1 MHNLSRYM
9 HTSNMEKWE
18 RKQKLSWKK
27 ILTIYSFKGSSTRT
41 ILIIMKIY
49 IHSHWNGISNEN
61 AFTAKIWC
69 SMVEDTPATLL
80 VVVRAVFSGRGRDPF
95 GLGRF
100 DIQKQRRF
108 RPFCSCN
115 EPFGGRLFIDFF
127 RKSVL
132 LRWSPN
138 LTPLVYCIVHLIFS
152 VKNVCF

>member
-1 MHNLSRYM
+1 MGKKTKTIL
-9 HTSNMEKWE
+9 K
-18 RKQKLSWKK
+18 KK
-27 ILTIYSFKGSSTRT
+27 ILPFILKGSSTST
-41 ILIIMKIY
+41 IIMKIY

-138 LTPLVYCIVHLIFS
+138 LTLVLHLIFW
-152 VKNVCF
+152 VKKRLFLAAGFFRRRRCDLEEY

>member
-1 MHNLSRYM
+1 
-9 HTSNMEKWE
+9 MEK
-18 RKQKLSWKK
+18 KTKTTLKKKK
-27 ILTIYSFKGSSTRT
+27 ILPFILKGSSTST
-41 ILIIMKIY
+41 IIMKIY

-95 GLGRF
+95 RLGRF

-152 VKNVCF
+152 VKKCLFLAFFHEGGRGDVT